1 MRVRSNLIMAI
12 LASSSVPAL
21 SADPPIAAPG
31 YVQDSSGKVVMS
43 GSGACWHTS
52 DWTPAKAVVVGCDG
66 VLAKAIPIPPPPP
79 TAQTQP
85 PAPPVAEGPPLVLL
99 PPAVVAASRPV
110 VEKITLDTDTYF
122 DFDKAELKPD
132 GERKLDVIA
141 SRLKEL
147 KLEVMVA
154 VGHAD
159 ANGTAA
165 YNENLSRRRAESV
178 KMFFESRGF
187 PADRI
192 QIDGKGESQPVAS
205 NATRDGRAKNRRV
218 EVEVVG
224 TRPQE

>member
-1 MRVRSNLIMAI
+1 MRVRSNLIMVVI
-12 LASSSVPAL
+12 ASSGLPAL
-21 SADPPIAAPG
+21 SAEPPVAGPG
-31 YVQDSSGKVVMS
+31 YVQDANGKVVMS

-52 DWTPAKAVVVGCDG
+52 DWTPAKSVVVGCDG
-66 VLAKAIPIPPPPP
+66 VLARAVPIPPPPP
-79 TAQTQP
+79 TAAAEP
-85 PAPPVAEGPPLVLL
+85 PAPPVTEQPPLVLL
-99 PPAVVAASRPV
+99 PPEPVSASRPV
-110 VEKITLDTDTYF
+110 TEKITLDTDTYF

-141 SRLKEL
+141 SRLKAM

-159 ANGTAA
+159 AIGPAE
-165 YNENLSRRRAESV
+165 YNEILSRRRAESV

-192 QIDGKGESQPVAS
+192 HIDGKGESQPVAS
-205 NATRDGRAKNRRV
+205 NTTRDGRAKNRRV

-224 TRPQE
+224 TQPRE

>member
-1 MRVRSNLIMAI
+1 
-12 LASSSVPAL
+12 
-21 SADPPIAAPG
+21 
-31 YVQDSSGKVVMS
+31 
-43 GSGACWHTS
+43 
-52 DWTPAKAVVVGCDG
+52 VVGAFHHTDHRFHNPLVFTIHG
-66 VLAKAIPIPPPPP
+66 EHLI
-79 TAQTQP
+79 QP

-99 PPAVVAASRPV
+99 PPAVVAASRPT

-141 SRLKEL
+141 SRLKAM

-159 ANGTAA
+159 AIGPAE
-165 YNENLSRRRAESV
+165 YNEILSRRRAESV

-192 QIDGKGESQPVAS
+192 HIDGKGESQPVAS
-205 NATRDGRAKNRRV
+205 NTTRDGRAKNRRV

-224 TRPQE
+224 TQPRE